1 MRFNASCEDA
11 GILCQKKDNEL
22 PRCGL
27 RELQEQTVA
36 PMQQVPPQGHGQTS
50 LWVVKLTKSY
60 GCRYCRQV
68 LCETVRTAKLT
79 PIAAQLQELEGRVDQ
94 HTIPK
99 EVGQYWEHQSTFL
112 SWRGICHFLFF
123 LQGGEAGRP
132 FLLTLLNPSSCSGIS
147 KYSLARRSPCSSSV
161 AEALGIHGLFLSR
174 FASSSGSTRGESYF
188 EGAYGFSCA

>member
-1 MRFNASCEDA
+1 MLGFFARKKAMKCLGVAWESSRSRLWPQCSRCHHEDMDKLLS
-11 GILCQKKDNEL
+11 G
-22 PRCGL
+22 R
-27 RELQEQTVA
+27 
-36 PMQQVPPQGHGQTS
+36 
-50 LWVVKLTKSY
+50 VKLTKSY

-147 KYSLARRSPCSSSV
+147 KYSLARSSPCSSSV

-174 FASSSGSTRGESYF
+174 FASSSGSTRGESSF